1 MVKTKSMN
9 KTSHDIEK
17 QVEGFHWW
25 FSVRRK
31 LLASILASLPLPP
44 GSLALD
50 IGCGTGSNLKI
61 LSSGGLSAIGVDQS
75 IYAISLA
82 KADSQHLFIN
92 GDLNRLPIRPKSV
105 GLIIAADILEHLQ
118 DDQHGIHECFQ
129 ALKQGG
135 TLILTVPAFSWLWG
149 IQDLVTGHKRRY
161 TKKEIRDKLT
171 HEGFRVFR
179 SSYFNFFLFFP
190 ILLARRVTFLLELRI
205 RSENEIN
212 SPLLNSLLK
221 SIFSLEPW
229 LLKYLSFPF
238 GVSIFCIAK
247 K

>member
-1 MVKTKSMN
+1 MVKTKSMDQM
-9 KTSHDIEK
+9 SYDVEK

-25 FSVRRK
+25 FSVRRQ
-31 LLASILASLPLPP
+31 LLKSILASLPLPL

-61 LSSGGLSAIGVDQS
+61 LSSRGLSVIGLDGS
-75 IYAISLA
+75 FYALSLA
-82 KADSQHLFIN
+82 KADAKHPFIN
-92 GDLNRLPIRPKSV
+92 GDLNRLPIRPESV
-105 GLIIAADILEHLQ
+105 GLIIAMDILEHLQ

-129 ALKQGG
+129 ALKRGG
-135 TLILTVPAFSWLWG
+135 ILILTVPAFSWLWG

-161 TKKEIRDKLT
+161 TQKEIREKLIY
-171 HEGFRVFR
+171 EGFRVSR

-190 ILLARRVTFLLELRI
+190 ILLARRVTFLLGLRI

-212 SPLLNSLLK
+212 FPLLNSLLK
-221 SIFSLEPW
+221 RIFSLEPW